1 MFSKA
6 ASRKMVKAGEGPW
19 KETWSYR
26 SEVGVTEDSLS
37 ILGRF
42 WAPEVLTTK
51 DQKGF
56 FFFFCPDKAFSV
68 AEIRDALSSFISI
81 ATLWLPVWQTV
92 GGDGRGGTVKTESAG
107 VFQIRVTLEFS
118 THLSL
123 TVIDCLLMTL
133 KEFLEKQEGI
143 ASKMS
148 HLSHPLQTQIF
159 QMLYFWV
166 TV

>member
-1 MFSKA
+1 MERNLELQK
-6 ASRKMVKAGEGPW
+6 
-19 KETWSYR
+19 WSWGYR
-26 SEVGVTEDSLS
+26 GFPQYSGKV
-37 ILGRF
+37 LGSGSPYHKR
-42 WAPEVLTTK
+42 PE
-51 DQKGF
+51 GF

>member
-1 MFSKA
+1 MKLGLQRIPSVFWEGSGL
-6 ASRKMVKAGEGPW
+6 RK
-19 KETWSYR
+19 
-26 SEVGVTEDSLS
+26 SL
-37 ILGRF
+37 
-42 WAPEVLTTK
+42 P
-51 DQKGF
+51 QKTRRV